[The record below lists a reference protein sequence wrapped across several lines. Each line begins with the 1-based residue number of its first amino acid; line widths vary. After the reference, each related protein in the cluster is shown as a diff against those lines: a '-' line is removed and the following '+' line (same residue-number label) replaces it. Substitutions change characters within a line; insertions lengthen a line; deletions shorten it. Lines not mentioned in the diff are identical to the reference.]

1 MMNRISKFWMKMRS
15 VLLSSPSASGSS
27 VAWHRVEH
35 ENTLIPQDALG
46 SGDRHDSAWLMT
58 LALNTR
64 LLIGLL
70 PLSLATATS
79 VPSVPW
85 ATGSTPS
92 LHLCG
97 SYHPQ
102 TATLPWSLSNHPNTL
117 HSPVPVSGDSVLLW
131 NADPL
136 SILRDSPLLLH
147 ISLSCSPTR
156 LHAPEEHVIFSSI
169 FQNTIILGFQYLL
182 AMTA

>member
-15 VLLSSPSASGSS
+15 VVVEFSLCIRLQCGLAQGRTWEHTHPSRCSGLSRPPWLF
-27 VAWHRVEH
+27 VAY
-35 ENTLIPQDALG
+35 DLG
-46 SGDRHDSAWLMT
+46 TQRT
-58 LALNTR
+58 C
-64 LLIGLL
+64 LLIRLF
-70 PLSLATATS
+70 PLSLTTATS

-92 LHLCG
+92 LHLCS

-102 TATLPWSLSNHPNTL
+102 TATLPWSLSNDPNTL
-117 HSPVPVSGDSVLLW
+117 HSPVSVSSDSVLLW

-147 ISLSCSPTR
+147 ISLYYSPTR

-169 FQNTIILGFQYLL
+169 FQNTIILGFQ
-182 AMTA
+182 